1 MTNIAFASEVDE
13 ELLTTEF
20 YLSYD
25 LDNDKLMYFKNINE
39 IIAPASLTK
48 LMTSLIL
55 IENYNLSDYI
65 EISLPSD
72 YLYEGKVA
80 YLKPGQTM
88 TVENLL
94 EFILIYS
101 ANDACFAVVQLISN
115 DTDDFLNLMNKK
127 AQQLGMYNTN
137 FKNPDGLDQE
147 GHYTTLND
155 LLILSKEVVNN
166 YELLSIIMRKSF
178 ISNIEGEDKVYLNT
192 NKLIER
198 NFYGLKTGWTNEAGL
213 TFIGL
218 NQSNDRNILTI
229 VNKSFVNEKKD
240 NHFIDTQNLYA
251 VSIDTFI
258 NNVVIDENIDI
269 YKIRNSSDTLTFKS
283 TTPWYVFGNKSN
295 ITKIK
300 LNKFNNTKFEY
311 IVNEDLYSVKISDS
325 LNSVKWNFN
334 LSQFFSGFA
343 NNNR

>member
-1 MTNIAFASEVDE
+1 
-13 ELLTTEF
+13 
-20 YLSYD
+20 
-25 LDNDKLMYFKNINE
+25 MYFKNINAT
-39 IIAPASLTK
+39 IAPASITK

-72 YLYEGKVA
+72 YIYEGKVA
-80 YLKPGQTM
+80 YLKSGQKM
-88 TVENLL
+88 TIESLL

-101 ANDACFAVVQLISN
+101 ANDACFAVVQLFN
-115 DTDDFLNLMNKK
+115 ENTDDFIALMNKRAK
-127 AQQLGMYNTN
+127 QLGMNNTN
-137 FKNPDGLDQE
+137 FKNPDGLDQD
-147 GHYTTLND
+147 GHYTTLSD
-155 LLILSKEVVNN
+155 LLILSKEVIDN

-240 NHFIDTQNLYA
+240 NHFVDTQNLYSA
-251 VSIDTFI
+251 SIDTFI
-258 NNVVIDENIDI
+258 NNVVIDNNVDI
-269 YKIRNSSDTLTFKS
+269 YKIRNNFETLTFKS
-283 TTPWYVFGNKSN
+283 TTPWSVFGNKQDISN
-295 ITKIK
+295 IK
-300 LNKFNNTKFEY
+300 LNEFSETKFDY
-311 IVNEDLYSVKISDS
+311 VVNDDSYNVRISDS
-325 LNSVKWNFN
+325 VNSVKWDFN
-334 LSQFFSGFA
+334 LSNMFSFFA
-343 NNNR
+343 NNN

>member
-1 MTNIAFASEVDE
+1 M
-13 ELLTTEF
+13 TTEF

-25 LDNDKLMYFKNINE
+25 LDNEQLMYFKNINAT
-39 IIAPASLTK
+39 IAPASLTK

-72 YLYEGKVA
+72 YIYEGKVA
-80 YLKPGQTM
+80 YLKSGQKM
-88 TVENLL
+88 TIESLL

-101 ANDACFAVVQLISN
+101 ANDACFAVAQLFN
-115 DTDDFLNLMNKK
+115 ENTDDFLALMNKRAK
-127 AQQLGMYNTN
+127 QLGMNNTN
-137 FKNPDGLDQE
+137 FKNPDGLDQD
-147 GHYTTLND
+147 GHYTTLSD
-155 LLILSKEVVNN
+155 LLILSKEVIDN

-240 NHFIDTQNLYA
+240 NHFVDTQNLYSA
-251 VSIDTFI
+251 SIDTFI
-258 NNVVIDENIDI
+258 NNVVIDNNVDI
-269 YKIRNSSDTLTFKS
+269 YKIRNNFDTLTFKS
-283 TTPWYVFGNKSN
+283 TKPWFVFGNKLEISN
-295 ITKIK
+295 IT
-300 LNKFNNTKFEY
+300 LNEFSETKFDY
-311 IVNEDLYSVKISDS
+311 VVNEDLYNVRISNSV
-325 LNSVKWNFN
+325 NSVKWDFN
-334 LSQFFSGFA
+334 LSSFFSFFA
-343 NNNR
+343 NNN

>member
-1 MTNIAFASEVDE
+1 MCIRDRTEVDE

-25 LDNDKLMYFKNINE
+25 LDNEQLMYFKNINAT
-39 IIAPASLTK
+39 IAPASLTK

-72 YLYEGKVA
+72 YIYEGKVA
-80 YLKPGQTM
+80 YLKSGQKM
-88 TVENLL
+88 TIESLL

-101 ANDACFAVVQLISN
+101 ANDACFAVVQLFN
-115 DTDDFLNLMNKK
+115 ENTDDFLALMNKRAK
-127 AQQLGMYNTN
+127 QLGMNNTN
-137 FKNPDGLDQE
+137 FKNPDGLDQD
-147 GHYTTLND
+147 GHYTTLSD
-155 LLILSKEVVNN
+155 LLILSKEVIDN

-178 ISNIEGEDKVYLNT
+178 ISNIEGEDKVFLNT

-229 VNKSFVNEKKD
+229 VNRSFVNEKKD
-240 NHFIDTQNLYA
+240 NHFVDTQNLYSA
-251 VSIDTFI
+251 SIDTFI
-258 NNVVIDENIDI
+258 NNVVIDNNVDI
-269 YKIRNSSDTLTFKS
+269 YKIRNNFETLTFKS
-283 TTPWYVFGNKSN
+283 TAPWFVFGNKLDISN
-295 ITKIK
+295 IT
-300 LNKFNNTKFEY
+300 LNEFSKTKFNY
-311 IVNEDLYSVKISDS
+311 VVNEDLYNVRISDS
-325 LNSVKWNFN
+325 VNSVKWDFN
-334 LSQFFSGFA
+334 LSSFFSFFA
-343 NNNR
+343 NNN

>member
-1 MTNIAFASEVDE
+1 M
-13 ELLTTEF
+13 TTEF

-25 LDNDKLMYFKNINE
+25 LDNEQLMYFKNINAT
-39 IIAPASLTK
+39 IAPASLTK

-72 YLYEGKVA
+72 YIYEGKVA
-80 YLKPGQTM
+80 YLKSGQKM
-88 TVENLL
+88 TIESLL

-101 ANDACFAVVQLISN
+101 ANDACFAVVQLFN
-115 DTDDFLNLMNKK
+115 ENTDDFLALMNKRAK
-127 AQQLGMYNTN
+127 QLGMNNTN
-137 FKNPDGLDQE
+137 FNNPDGLDQD
-147 GHYTTLND
+147 GHYTTLSD
-155 LLILSKEVVNN
+155 LLILSKEVIDN

-229 VNKSFVNEKKD
+229 VNRSIVNEKKD
-240 NHFIDTQNLYA
+240 NHFVDTQNLYSA
-251 VSIDTFI
+251 SIDTFI
-258 NNVVIDENIDI
+258 NNVVIDNNVDI
-269 YKIRNSSDTLTFKS
+269 YKIRNNFETLTFKS
-283 TTPWYVFGNKSN
+283 TAPWFVFGNKLDISN
-295 ITKIK
+295 IT
-300 LNKFNNTKFEY
+300 LNEFSETKFNY
-311 IVNEDLYSVKISDS
+311 VVNEDLYNVRISDS
-325 LNSVKWNFN
+325 VNSVKWDFN
-334 LSQFFSGFA
+334 LSNFFSFFA
-343 NNNR
+343 NNN

>member
-1 MTNIAFASEVDE
+1 
-13 ELLTTEF
+13 LTTEF

-25 LDNDKLMYFKNINE
+25 LDNEQLMYFKNINAT
-39 IIAPASLTK
+39 IAPASLTK

-72 YLYEGKVA
+72 YIYEGKVA
-80 YLKPGQTM
+80 YLKSGQKM
-88 TVENLL
+88 TIESLL

-101 ANDACFAVVQLISN
+101 ANDACFAVVQLFN
-115 DTDDFLNLMNKK
+115 ENNDDFLELMNKR
-127 AQQLGMYNTN
+127 AEQLGMSNTS
-137 FKNPDGLDQE
+137 FKNPDGLDQD
-147 GHYTTLND
+147 GHYTTLSD
-155 LLILSKEVVNN
+155 LLILSKEVIDN

-198 NFYGLKTGWTNEAGL
+198 NFYGLKTGWTNDAGL

-240 NHFIDTQNLYA
+240 NHFVDTQNLYSA
-251 VSIDTFI
+251 SIDTFI
-258 NNVVIDENIDI
+258 NNVVIDNNVDI
-269 YKIRNSSDTLTFKS
+269 YKIRNNFETLTFKS
-283 TTPWYVFGNKSN
+283 TTPWFVFGNKLDISN
-295 ITKIK
+295 IT
-300 LNKFNNTKFEY
+300 LSEFSETKFNY
-311 IVNEDLYSVKISDS
+311 VVNDDLYNVRISDS
-325 LNSVKWNFN
+325 VNSVKWDFN
-334 LSQFFSGFA
+334 LSSFFSFYA
-343 NNNR
+343 NNN

>member
-1 MTNIAFASEVDE
+1 M
-13 ELLTTEF
+13 TTEF

-25 LDNDKLMYFKNINE
+25 LDNEQLMYFKNINAT
-39 IIAPASLTK
+39 IAPASLTK

-72 YLYEGKVA
+72 YIYEGKVA
-80 YLKPGQTM
+80 YLKSGQKM
-88 TVENLL
+88 TVESLL

-101 ANDACFAVVQLISN
+101 ANDACFAVVQLFN
-115 DTDDFLNLMNKK
+115 ENTDDFLVLMNKRAK
-127 AQQLGMYNTN
+127 QLGMNNTN
-137 FKNPDGLDQE
+137 FKNPDGLDQD
-147 GHYTTLND
+147 GHYTTLSD
-155 LLILSKEVVNN
+155 LLILSKEVIDN

-229 VNKSFVNEKKD
+229 VNRSFVNEKKD
-240 NHFIDTQNLYA
+240 NHFVDTQKLYSA
-251 VSIDTFI
+251 SIDTFI
-258 NNVVIDENIDI
+258 NNVVIDNNVDI
-269 YKIRNSSDTLTFKS
+269 YKIRNNFETLTFKS
-283 TTPWYVFGNKSN
+283 TVSWFVFGNKLDISN
-295 ITKIK
+295 IT
-300 LNKFNNTKFEY
+300 LNEFSETKFDY
-311 IVNEDLYSVKISDS
+311 VVNDDLYNVRISDS
-325 LNSVKWNFN
+325 VNSVKWDFN
-334 LSQFFSGFA
+334 LSSFFSFFA
-343 NNNR
+343 NNN

>member
-1 MTNIAFASEVDE
+1 
-13 ELLTTEF
+13 
-20 YLSYD
+20 
-25 LDNDKLMYFKNINE
+25 MYFKNINAT
-39 IIAPASLTK
+39 IAPASLTK

-72 YLYEGKVA
+72 YIYEGKVA
-80 YLKPGQTM
+80 YLKSGQKM
-88 TVENLL
+88 TVESLL

-101 ANDACFAVVQLISN
+101 ANDACFAVVQLFN
-115 DTDDFLNLMNKK
+115 ENTDDFLALMNKR
-127 AQQLGMYNTN
+127 ANQLGMNNTN
-137 FKNPDGLDQE
+137 FKNPDGLDQD
-147 GHYTTLND
+147 GHYTTLSD
-155 LLILSKEVVNN
+155 LLILSKEVIDN

-240 NHFIDTQNLYA
+240 NHFVDTQNLYSA
-251 VSIDTFI
+251 SIDTFI
-258 NNVVIDENIDI
+258 NNVVIDNNVDI
-269 YKIRNSSDTLTFKS
+269 YKIRNNFETLTFKS
-283 TTPWYVFGNKSN
+283 TAPWFVFGNKLDISN
-295 ITKIK
+295 IT
-300 LNKFNNTKFEY
+300 LNEFSETKFNY
-311 IVNEDLYSVKISDS
+311 VVNEDLYNVRISDS
-325 LNSVKWNFN
+325 VNSVKWDFN
-334 LSQFFSGFA
+334 LSNFFSFFA
-343 NNNR
+343 NNN

>member
-1 MTNIAFASEVDE
+1 M
-13 ELLTTEF
+13 TTEF

-25 LDNDKLMYFKNINE
+25 LDNEQLMYSKNINAT
-39 IIAPASLTK
+39 IAPASLTK

-72 YLYEGKVA
+72 YIYEGKVA
-80 YLKPGQTM
+80 YLKSGQKM
-88 TVENLL
+88 TIESLL

-101 ANDACFAVVQLISN
+101 ANDACFAVAQLFN
-115 DTDDFLNLMNKK
+115 ENTDDFLALMNKRAK
-127 AQQLGMYNTN
+127 QLGMNNTN
-137 FKNPDGLDQE
+137 FKNPDGLDQD
-147 GHYTTLND
+147 GHYTTLSD
-155 LLILSKEVVNN
+155 LLILSKEVIDN

-229 VNKSFVNEKKD
+229 VNRSFVNEKKD
-240 NHFIDTQNLYA
+240 NHFVDTQKLYSA
-251 VSIDTFI
+251 SIDTFI
-258 NNVVIDENIDI
+258 NNVVIDNNVDI
-269 YKIRNSSDTLTFKS
+269 YKIRNNFETLTFKS
-283 TTPWYVFGNKSN
+283 TVSWFVFGNKLDISN
-295 ITKIK
+295 IT
-300 LNKFNNTKFEY
+300 LNEFSETKFDY
-311 IVNEDLYSVKISDS
+311 VVNDDLYNVRISDS
-325 LNSVKWNFN
+325 VNSVKWDLN
-334 LSQFFSGFA
+334 LSSFFSFFA
-343 NNNR
+343 NNN

>member
-1 MTNIAFASEVDE
+1 
-13 ELLTTEF
+13 
-20 YLSYD
+20 
-25 LDNDKLMYFKNINE
+25 MYFKNINE

-72 YLYEGKVA
+72 YVYEGKVA

-88 TVENLL
+88 TIESLL

-101 ANDACFAVVQLISN
+101 ANDACFAVVKLFSE
-115 DTDDFLNLMNKK
+115 DTDEFINLMNKK
-127 AQQLGMYNTN
+127 AQQLGMNNTN

-147 GHYTTLND
+147 GHFTTLND
-155 LLILSKEVVNN
+155 LLILSKEVIDN
-166 YELLSIIMRKSF
+166 YELLSIIMRQSF

-192 NKLIER
+192 NKLIDR
-198 NFYGLKTGWTNEAGL
+198 DFYGLKTGWTNDAGL

-240 NHFIDTQNLYA
+240 NHFIDTQTLYT
-251 VSIDTFI
+251 VSIDNYV
-258 NNVVIDENIDI
+258 NNVVIDTNTEL
-269 YKIRNSSDTLTFKS
+269 YKIRNNSDILTFKS
-283 TTPWYVFGNKSN
+283 TTPWYVFGNKLN
-295 ITKIK
+295 ISKIGLFDFSDKK
-300 LNKFNNTKFEY
+300 LDY
-311 IVNEDLYSVKISDS
+311 VVNEDIFNIKISDS
-325 LNSVKWNFN
+325 INSVKWEFN
-334 LSQFFSGFA
+334 LSRFFSSFA
-343 NNNR
+343 NNNI